1 MDISI
6 LKQNDRHIGRQIKLY
21 QKYQKGAD
29 ANVKRGGRKRAN
41 RRKKSL
47 KRKRL

>member
-29 ANVKRGGRKRAN
+29 ANVLTGEKN
-41 RRKKSL
+41 R
-47 KRKRL
+47 